1 MSSKQIRGYVVLMI
15 IVSAIISAG
24 AMYLWQAS
32 IQQQMQY
39 KLNFYKDQQ
48 TEFVMKQEQ
57 SLRDQKTSLV
67 AKNNNWYG
75 HLLDKLNQLDRANT
89 SDSKCMVTGNFGIP
103 PAKPQEED
111 CVTGKVSETDI
122 GALYYSSQENIAYVL
137 ISGMYGGSG
146 FKFIKYDAKADT
158 LEIAKREDFDGGNKT
173 KWFAYMDKATTQ
185 KKDFYPW
192 FSPPTTISSYDQGI
206 MKLQGTDGDAGCSL
220 TNYFDY
226 DVAKNYISI
235 TKSCGGCDGN
245 KNECTEF

>member
-1 MSSKQIRGYVVLMI
+1 MI

-32 IQQQMQY
+32 IQRQMQY

-48 TEFVMKQEQ
+48 IEFVMKQEQ

-67 AKNNNWYG
+67 TKNNNWYS
-75 HLLDKLNQLDRANT
+75 HLLDKLNQLDHANT

-111 CVTGKVSETDI
+111 CITGKVSETDI
-122 GALYYSSQENIAYVL
+122 GGLYYSGQENIAYVL

-146 FKFIKYDAKADT
+146 FKLIKYDAKADT

-173 KWFAYMDKATTQ
+173 KWFAYMDKTATE
-185 KKDFYPW
+185 KKPYYPW
-192 FSPPTTISSYDQGI
+192 FNPPTAFSSYDQGVMTLRGI
-206 MKLQGTDGDAGCSL
+206 TGDAGCEQ
-220 TNYFDY
+220 TNYFRY
-226 DVAKNYISI
+226 DIAANYLSI
-235 TKSCGGCDGN
+235 TKSCGSCEGQ
-245 KNECTEF
+245 KEQCTEF